1 MGVLENSGKHW
12 AFQPKHRRQY
22 LYVHSKLYYGIQCRK
37 HFPSQC
43 KWPAQYYSGKQ
54 TQKRKKEN
62 PASSSTLLPS
72 LGLLKSTLRKTKD
85 PHCSLHLYISLTTHP
100 SFCWCSVEMGQPL
113 IWPNYMKHDLISDVL
128 FPAFTS
134 HCPSL
139 SMLKPS
145 IHRLYSWFS
154 EASKRCELMAERCAA
169 CLREGVCG
177 GWGGWVRDV
186 LWKES
191 ILYRLSAWL
200 AGYSSGTAS
209 HFLSNCS
216 IGSIC
221 RHQNDDKKKK
231 KNTQRLNRK
240 HHTQCDK
247 KTTKKQVQSEVPN
260 SLSTHIRPF
269 PAMNH
274 KNIQNKRFYLRFS
287 IVVHWFN
294 TDRVVIMMQTAKPDI
309 SNKANLL

>member
-113 IWPNYMKHDLISDVL
+113 IWPNYMKHDLISGFIPCFYIPLPLSVNAEAIDTQTIQLVL
-128 FPAFTS
+128 WGVKKVWVDGREVR
-134 HCPSL
+134 
-139 SMLKPS
+139 SMPEGGCMR
-145 IHRLYSWFS
+145 RL
-154 EASKRCELMAERCAA
+154 
-169 CLREGVCG
+169 
-177 GWGGWVRDV
+177 GWVGKGCIV
-186 LWKES
+186 KG
-191 ILYRLSAWL
+191 IHFIQTVCL
-200 AGYSSGTAS
+200 AGWL
-209 HFLSNCS
+209 FIWNCKS
-216 IGSIC
+216 
-221 RHQNDDKKKK
+221 
-231 KNTQRLNRK
+231 
-240 HHTQCDK
+240 
-247 KTTKKQVQSEVPN
+247 
-260 SLSTHIRPF
+260 F
-269 PAMNH
+269 P
-274 KNIQNKRFYLRFS
+274 L
-287 IVVHWFN
+287 
-294 TDRVVIMMQTAKPDI
+294 
-309 SNKANLL
+309 